1 MSDKK
6 EFVPSETCQKVLDV
20 LAKASEPMTL
30 DQINAVLGEDGLV
43 KPGHV
48 STLKKQGLISADK
61 VTVEYT
67 ATKEVNAY
75 SLVK

>member
-1 MSDKK
+1 MADKK

-30 DQINAVLGEDGLV
+30 DQINAALGEDGLV

>member
-1 MSDKK
+1 MADKK
-6 EFVPSETCQKVLDV
+6 EFVPSEVCQKVLDV
-20 LAKASEPMTL
+20 LKNTSEPMTL
-30 DQINAVLGEDGLV
+30 DQINAKLGEDGLV

-48 STLKKQGLISADK
+48 STLKKQGLITADK

-75 SLVK
+75 SIVR

>member
-1 MSDKK
+1 MADKK
-6 EFVPSETCQKVLDV
+6 EFVPSETCARVLEV
-20 LAKASEPMTL
+20 LRAADEPMTL
-30 DQINAVLGEDGLV
+30 DQINAKLGEDGLV

-67 ATKEVNAY
+67 ASKEVNAY
-75 SLVK
+75 SIVK

>member
-1 MSDKK
+1 MADKK
-6 EFVPSETCQKVLDV
+6 EFVPSEVCQKVLDV
-20 LAKASEPMTL
+20 LKNASEPMTL
-30 DQINAVLGEDGLV
+30 DQINAALGTDGLV

-48 STLKKQGLISADK
+48 STLKKQGLITADK

-75 SLVK
+75 SIVR

>member
-1 MSDKK
+1 MADKK
-6 EFVPSETCQKVLDV
+6 EFVPSEVCQKVLDV
-20 LAKASEPMTL
+20 LKNAKDPMTL
-30 DQINAVLGEDGLV
+30 DQINAALGEPGLV

-67 ATKEVNAY
+67 ASKEVNAY
-75 SLVK
+75 SIVR

>member
-1 MSDKK
+1 MADKK
-6 EFVPSETCQKVLDV
+6 EFVPSEVCQKVLDV
-20 LAKASEPMTL
+20 LKNTSEPMTL
-30 DQINAVLGEDGLV
+30 DQINAKLGEDGLV

-48 STLKKQGLISADK
+48 STLKKQGLITADK

-75 SLVK
+75 SIVK